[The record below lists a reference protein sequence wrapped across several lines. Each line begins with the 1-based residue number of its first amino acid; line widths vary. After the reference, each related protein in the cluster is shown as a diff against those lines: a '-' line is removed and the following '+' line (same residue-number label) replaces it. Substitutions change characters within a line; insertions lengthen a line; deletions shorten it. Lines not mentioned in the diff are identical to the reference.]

1 MRTGEWRDPV
11 GWTVA
16 LTKLK
21 GVDASKLRGIDGT
34 KYYKGKHY
42 TLGLF
47 CTWKIEGID
56 RNLD

>member
-42 TLGLF
+42 TLSGVGLLLYL
-47 CTWKIEGID
+47 E
-56 RNLD
+56 N